1 MRRSVS
7 FQNTQLHID
16 DDTFTKWKY
25 LEKLFLARLIK
36 DEIINAYIAMMLH
49 LPR

>member
-7 FQNTQLHID
+7 FQNTQLHITN
-16 DDTFTKWKY
+16 DTFTKWKN

-36 DEIINAYIAMMLH
+36 DEIINVFIVMMLH

>member
-16 DDTFTKWKY
+16 DDTFTKWKF
-25 LEKLFLARLIK
+25 LEKLFVARLIK
-36 DEIINAYIAMMLH
+36 DEIINAYIVMMLH

>member
-7 FQNTQLHID
+7 FQNTQSQIN

-25 LEKLFLARLIK
+25 LEKLFLARLMK
-36 DEIINAYIAMMLH
+36 DEIIDAFIVMTLH